1 MGRIAKSAGYR
12 VPCDEMWRRIG
23 DFRRMEWHPE
33 VRRVETSE
41 DGTSRKLTTSDG
53 TVLAESLIDS
63 GSRHYTYRLEGGP
76 SPVADAISTLRV
88 RAQNRGACVVEW
100 EADFKAANVADDEAH
115 SFISR
120 IFQTGLNAL

>member
-1 MGRIAKSAGYR
+1 MGKITKTAGYR

-23 DFRRMEWHPE
+23 DFRRMDWHPA
-33 VRRVETSE
+33 VRRVETSD
-41 DGTSRKLTTSDG
+41 DGTTRKLTTSDG
-53 TVLAESLIDS
+53 TVLAESLIDT
-63 GSRHYTYRLEGGP
+63 GSRHYTYRLEDGAL
-76 SPVADAISTLRV
+76 PVADAVSTLRV

-100 EADFKAANVADDEAH
+100 EARFTTTGVADDEAH

>member
-1 MGRIAKSAGYR
+1 MGKITKTAGYR

-23 DFRRMEWHPE
+23 DFRRMDWHPA
-33 VRRVETSE
+33 VRRVETSD
-41 DGTSRKLTTSDG
+41 DGITRKLTTSDG

-63 GSRHYTYRLEGGP
+63 GSRHYTYRFEGGRL
-76 SPVADAISTLRV
+76 PVADAVSTLRV

-100 EADFKAANVADDEAH
+100 EAQFTATGVADDEAH

>member
-1 MGRIAKSAGYR
+1 MGKITKSAGYR
-12 VPCDEMWRRIG
+12 VPCEEMWRRIG
-23 DFRRMEWHPE
+23 DFQRMEWHPA
-33 VRRVETSE
+33 VRRVETSD
-41 DGTSRKLTTSDG
+41 DGTTRRLTTSDG

-63 GSRHYTYRLEGGP
+63 GARHYTYRLEEGLL
-76 SPVADAISTLRV
+76 PVADAVSTLRV

-100 EADFKAANVADDEAH
+100 EARFTPSGGTDEEAR

>member
-1 MGRIAKSAGYR
+1 MGRITKTAGYR

-23 DFRRMEWHPE
+23 DFRRMDWHPA
-33 VRRVETSE
+33 VRRVETSD
-41 DGTSRKLTTSDG
+41 DGTTRKLTTSDG

-63 GSRHYTYRLEGGP
+63 GSRHYTYRFEDGP
-76 SPVADAISTLRV
+76 LPVANAVSTLRV
-88 RAQNRGACVVEW
+88 RAQNRDACVVEW
-100 EADFKAANVADDEAH
+100 EARFTATGVADDEAH

>member
-1 MGRIAKSAGYR
+1 MGKISKSAGYR

-23 DFRRMEWHPE
+23 DFRQMEWHPA

-53 TVLAESLIDS
+53 AVLAESLIDS
-63 GSRHYTYRLEGGP
+63 GSRHYTYRLEDG
-76 SPVADAISTLRV
+76 SVPVIDAVSTLRV

-100 EADFKAANVADDEAH
+100 ESHFTATGRADEEAH

-120 IFQTGLNAL
+120 IFQAGLNAL